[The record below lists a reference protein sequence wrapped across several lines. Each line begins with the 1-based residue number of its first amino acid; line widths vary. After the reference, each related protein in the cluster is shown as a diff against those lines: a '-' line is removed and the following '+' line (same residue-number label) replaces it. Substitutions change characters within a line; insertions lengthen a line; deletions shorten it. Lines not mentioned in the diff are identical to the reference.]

1 MNPYVQHRLWKNKQ
15 KRIAQVTKPVISPL
29 SWKDTP
35 GDFESLTLN
44 IWSFNCC
51 GCQPFA
57 LSLIHSSNLSSW
69 HFLVLCSIWSLWG
82 TFLRLFRIVRPI
94 LCADWVVTCSTA
106 DPRPLPVEVC
116 SGPDRLKNGS
126 KVCSPTKNHYGKITA
141 YGPKA
146 GGHLK
151 RRCNWPR

>member
-1 MNPYVQHRLWKNKQ
+1 MSGWNPYEQHRLWKNKQ

-35 GDFESLTLN
+35 GDSESLTLN

-116 SGPDRLKNGS
+116 SGPDRLKTAERYAHHRKTIMAKS
-126 KVCSPTKNHYGKITA
+126 QPTGQKQVDL
-141 YGPKA
+141 KA
-146 GGHLK
+146 SL
-151 RRCNWPR
+151 